1 MTEKSDE
8 IKERIAKLKAD
19 GKLSAEAEALL
30 DELIVEFAEME
41 RSNRALRKAALKAA
55 GTGDV
60 HSFARCAVRI
70 GRSRLRRKAHVQCS
84 YVSKNTGPR
93 PFLRCL

>member
-55 GTGDV
+55 GGQAMST
-60 HSFARCAVRI
+60 
-70 GRSRLRRKAHVQCS
+70 RLRDAL
-84 YVSKNTGPR
+84 YE
-93 PFLRCL
+93 